1 MNLTTTP
8 LKETAAMKKVI
19 VSALAAL
26 VVLVGSSNRPAQAQ
40 FAVIDPANLIENI
53 ISALQNVQ
61 AVANQVTQLSHEVQS
76 LANQAQNLQ
85 NLPASISGQVLG
97 QYVQQYGQLVQ
108 AVGAIQGIAHDVATL
123 TQQYDTMFPNTPL
136 AAGSLNYQTVMGQ
149 LTGWLGQTRS
159 VYQGAYRTQAQ
170 VMQSLGADSATIQAL
185 LTQSGA
191 SHGALDA
198 TQAGNQLMGQVASQ
212 LLKMNQQMATM
223 NQAQLTWIAEQTQLS
238 AQAQKHQVDAM
249 AGYGA
254 ASTAPVNPNLDRMH

>member
-1 MNLTTTP
+1 
-8 LKETAAMKKVI
+8 MKKGL
-19 VSALAAL
+19 VSVVAAL
-26 VVLVGSSNRPAQAQ
+26 TLLVGSSTQPAHAQ

-53 ISALQNVQ
+53 ISALQNVA

-136 AAGSLNYQTVMGQ
+136 AAGPLNYQTVMGQ

-159 VYQGAYRTQAQ
+159 VYQGAYQTQAQ
-170 VMQSLGADSATIQAL
+170 VMQSLGADSSSIEAL

-198 TQAGNQLMGQVASQ
+198 TQAGNQLTGQVASQ

-223 NQAQLTWIAEQTQLS
+223 NQAQLTWIAEQTQLA

-254 ASTAPVNPNLDRMH
+254 ANTATVNPNLDRMH

>member
-1 MNLTTTP
+1 
-8 LKETAAMKKVI
+8 MKKVI

-108 AVGAIQGIAHDVATL
+108 AIGAIHGIARDVATL

-136 AAGSLNYQTVMGQ
+136 VAGPLNYQTVMGQ

-159 VYQGAYRTQAQ
+159 VYRGAYQTQAQ

-198 TQAGNQLMGQVASQ
+198 TQAGNQLTGQVASQ

-223 NQAQLTWIAEQTQLS
+223 NQAQMTWIAQQTQMFAES
-238 AQAQKHQVDAM
+238 QKQTSDAR
-249 AGYGA
+249 AGY
-254 ASTAPVNPNLDRMH
+254 TAPGTGVANPNLDLMH